1 MKALVLCAGKGTRLR
16 PVTHSTPKHL
26 IPVANRTILS
36 YVLQQIADAGIR
48 DVAIVI
54 SPDSGGRIREAV
66 GDGAQWGLAVSYVVQ
81 EVAGGLAH
89 AVKMSRDFLADSDF
103 LMFLGDNLIEGGVEP
118 LIEEFRSRGPH
129 GLVLLKAVA
138 DPRRFGVAEL
148 DEHGCVVRLVEK
160 PREPKSNLALVGAYV
175 FTPDV
180 HDAIDRIGP
189 SWRGE
194 LEITDAIQQLLD
206 MGRVVV
212 SHELEGW
219 WLDTGT
225 MGDILEANRVLLESG
240 MSGQP
245 SGTVRGIAVGQS
257 GVESNVTMSDC
268 ELIAPVSVASGCVL
282 ENCRIGPHASLG
294 AGVHVTGASVS
305 NTIMMQAAHIEGP
318 IALRDSIVGARCRVS
333 GHCPGVG
340 WGLFLGDDSV
350 VELAQGG
357 VS

>member
-36 YVLQQIADAGIR
+36 YVLRQIADAGIR

-54 SPDSGGRIREAV
+54 GPDSGGRIREAV
-66 GDGAQWGLAVSYVVQ
+66 GDGTQWGRAVSYVVQ

-89 AVKMSRDFLADSDF
+89 AVKVSRHFLADSDF
-103 LMFLGDNLIEGGVEP
+103 LMFLGDNLIEGGVAP

-148 DEHGCVVRLVEK
+148 DEQGRVVRLVEK

-175 FTPDV
+175 FTRDV

-212 SHELEGW
+212 SHVLEGW

-240 MSGQP
+240 MSGR
-245 SGTVRGIAVGQS
+245 SAGTVRGLTVGQS
-257 GVESNVTMSDC
+257 GVGPDVSMSGC
-268 ELIAPVSVASGCVL
+268 ELVEPVAVASGCVL

-305 NTIMMQAAHIEGP
+305 NSIVMEAARIEGS
-318 IALRDSIVGARCRVS
+318 IALHDSIVGARCRVS

-350 VELAQGG
+350 VELAQGELA
-357 VS
+357 

>member
-36 YVLQQIADAGIR
+36 YILRQIADAEIR

-66 GDGAQWGLAVSYVVQ
+66 GDGTEWGLAVSYVVQ

-89 AVKMSRDFLADSDF
+89 AVKVSRHFLADSDF
-103 LMFLGDNLIEGGVEP
+103 LMFLGDNLIEGGVAP
-118 LIEEFRSRGPH
+118 LVEEFRARGPH
-129 GLVLLKAVA
+129 ALVLLKAVA

-148 DEHGCVVRLVEK
+148 DAQGRVLRLVEK
-160 PREPKSNLALVGAYV
+160 PKEPKSNLALVGAYV
-175 FTPDV
+175 FTRDV

-212 SHELEGW
+212 SRELEGW

-225 MGDILEANRVLLESG
+225 REDILEANRVLLEVG
-240 MSGQP
+240 MDGQLT
-245 SGTVRGIAVGQS
+245 GAARGMVMGQA
-257 GVESNVTMSDC
+257 GVQSDVTMSGC
-268 ELIAPVSVASGCVL
+268 ELLAPVSVASGCVL
-282 ENCRIGPHASLG
+282 QNCRIGPHASLG
-294 AGVHVTGASVS
+294 AGVHVTGASVC
-305 NTIMMQAAHIEGP
+305 NAIVMEAAHIEGSMT
-318 IALRDSIVGARCRVS
+318 LQDSIVGVRCRVA
-333 GHCPGVG
+333 GHCPGVE
-340 WGLFLGDDSV
+340 WRLFLGDDSV
-350 VELAQGG
+350 VELAQ
-357 VS
+357 SELA

>member
-66 GDGAQWGLAVSYVVQ
+66 GDGRHWGLAVSYVVQ

-89 AVKMSRDFLADSDF
+89 AVKMSRHFLADSDF
-103 LMFLGDNLIEGGVEP
+103 LMFLGDNLIEGGVAP

-138 DPRRFGVAEL
+138 DPRSFGVAEL
-148 DEHGCVVRLVEK
+148 DERGRVVRLVEK

-206 MGRVVV
+206 VGMVVA
-212 SHELEGW
+212 SRELEGW

-225 MGDILEANRVLLESG
+225 MRDILEANRVLLESG
-240 MSGQP
+240 MSGRQA
-245 SGTVRGIAVGQS
+245 GTVRGMAEGQS
-257 GVESNVTMSDC
+257 GVESDVTMSGC
-268 ELIAPVSVASGCVL
+268 ELVAPVSVAPGCVL
-282 ENCRIGPHASLG
+282 ENCRIGPHVSLG
-294 AGVHVTGASVS
+294 AGVHVTGTSVS
-305 NTIMMQAAHIEGP
+305 NTIVMEAAHIEGS
-318 IALRDSIVGARCRVS
+318 ISLRDSIVGARCRVA

-350 VELAQGG
+350 VQLAQDG
-357 VS
+357 VA

>member
-26 IPVANRTILS
+26 IPVANRMILS
-36 YVLQQIADAGIR
+36 YILQQIADAGIR
-48 DVAIVI
+48 DAAIVI
-54 SPDSGGRIREAV
+54 SPDSGERIREAV
-66 GDGAQWGLAVSYVVQ
+66 GDGTQWGLSVSYVVQ

-103 LMFLGDNLIEGGVEP
+103 LMFLGDNLVEGGVAP

-138 DPRRFGVAEL
+138 DPRSFGVAEL
-148 DEHGCVVRLVEK
+148 DEQGRVARLVEK

-175 FTPDV
+175 FSADV

-225 MGDILEANRVLLESG
+225 IGDILEANRVLLESG

-245 SGTVRGIAVGQS
+245 AGTVRGIAVGQS
-257 GVESNVTMSDC
+257 GVQSDVTMSGC
-268 ELIAPVSVASGCVL
+268 ELIVPVSVASGCVL

-305 NTIMMQAAHIEGP
+305 NTIVMEAAHIEGS
-318 IALRDSIVGARCRVS
+318 IAVRDSIVGARCRVA

-350 VELAQGG
+350 VELTQNG
-357 VS
+357 VA